1 MSRVRLCG
9 DPNEGR
15 ILENRISWRRS
26 DLPTSQ
32 SRSIRV
38 NPGFSEAEK
47 HPDNSTENG
56 KKRLARQAQ
65 VQQTETRESR
75 WTIW

>member
-1 MSRVRLCG
+1 MSQVRLCG
-9 DPNEGR
+9 DQNEGR
-15 ILENRISWRRS
+15 MLENRVSWRRS

-32 SRSIRV
+32 SRSVRI
-38 NPGFSEAEK
+38 NPGFSEAGK
-47 HPDNSTENG
+47 HPDNCTDNG

-65 VQQTETRESR
+65 VQQTETWESK

>member
-1 MSRVRLCG
+1 MSQVRLCG
-9 DPNEGR
+9 DQNEGR
-15 ILENRISWRRS
+15 MLENGVSWRRS

-32 SRSIRV
+32 SRSIRI
-38 NPGFSEAEK
+38 NPGFSEAGK
-47 HPDNSTENG
+47 HPDNCTDNG

-65 VQQTETRESR
+65 VQQTETWESK